1 MTNLVGNHRVE
12 FGAGQHFRRTRA
24 DNNSSTTARHEV
36 CQGVRVLQQTDPFEM
51 NRRLCDEVY
60 HGSLPK
66 AELRYPPP
74 RNDESAEHEYEE
86 IKCY

>member
-1 MTNLVGNHRVE
+1 
-12 FGAGQHFRRTRA
+12 
-24 DNNSSTTARHEV
+24 
-36 CQGVRVLQQTDPFEM
+36 LQQTDPFEM